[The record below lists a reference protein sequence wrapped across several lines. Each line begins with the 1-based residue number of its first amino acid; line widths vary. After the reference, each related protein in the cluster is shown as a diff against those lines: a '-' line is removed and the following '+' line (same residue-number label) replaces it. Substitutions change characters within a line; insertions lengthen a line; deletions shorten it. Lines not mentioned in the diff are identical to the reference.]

1 LKGGT
6 IIELLIYAEN
16 TSQFLSQLLKHI
28 QAEID
33 PQMKQVKDDD
43 SLYIGCKNFYAYILT
58 EDMPSFVCIEEAF
71 DATLNFD
78 IDIEIYQKTWSEGV
92 ADIQAIVEWFSAV
105 FPGDLVLLS
114 DTSELLALRRRGVI
128 VKSL

>member
-1 LKGGT
+1 MKGGT